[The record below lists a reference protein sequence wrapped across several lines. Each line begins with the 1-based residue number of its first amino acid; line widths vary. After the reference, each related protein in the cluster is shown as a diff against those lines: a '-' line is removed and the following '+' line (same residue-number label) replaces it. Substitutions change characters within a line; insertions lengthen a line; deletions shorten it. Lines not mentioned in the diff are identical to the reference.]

1 MGGLAAGAG
10 LSALGS
16 EASGQV
22 RAQTDD
28 GSEEWPPADSWEAH
42 VAVLSGSQADVET
55 DAGGCANLM
64 PGEAGTLMVDLVLE
78 DIECVTQAHIHEGER
93 GEDGPVVAP
102 LLEYTGDVDGGGNG
116 DPLTTRSDVP
126 LIEGT
131 VVDDPELVEAILNDP
146 GAYYVN
152 VHTVDNPGGEIRGQI
167 RGFDFGQETQ
177 LEPVPAEFTV
187 SGLDPKDTEVARSRE
202 IDVSARIRNVGDIT
216 DTQTVE
222 LRIDDEVVAERELE
236 LACRSS
242 ERVRFENIDIDDL
255 GPDEYEYGVFS
266 EDDSETGTLTVLRPA
281 EFRVSNL
288 DPEDVT
294 VTRGDLIDV
303 SASIQNVGDI
313 SDTQTVEFRI
323 DDETVAERRLELD
336 GRESRRIT
344 FEEIDTRTLEP
355 DEYEHGVFT
364 EDDSETGT
372 LTVEAAEESGFM
384 VTLDPEE
391 QTVTQGEQ
399 FGLSA
404 TIENVGQVADTQT
417 VELRFDGELINDQEV
432 VLDSGESRTLRV
444 RGIETDDLDPGE
456 YEYVVSTDDDSA
468 TGILT
473 VEAVEESGFM
483 VTLDPEEQTVT
494 QGEQFG
500 LSATIENVG
509 EATDTQ
515 TVELRLDGELI
526 NDQEVVLDSGESRT
540 LRVRGIETD
549 DLDPGEYEYVVST
562 DDDSATGI
570 LTVEAA
576 DGDDD
581 DENGEEENGE
591 ENGEEENGEENGEEE
606 NGEENGE
613 EENGEENGEEENGEE
628 ENGETENG
636 EEENGETENG
646 EEENGEEENGEEENG
661 EEENGE
667 EENGETENG
676 EEENG
681 EEDGGS
687 GEGDGGGEDGQD
699 ENGGTTEEDG
709 NGGDGNGETE
719 TGEEGGTG
727 GDM

>member
-364 EDDSETGT
+364 EDDS
-372 LTVEAAEESGFM
+372 
-384 VTLDPEE
+384 
-391 QTVTQGEQ
+391 
-399 FGLSA
+399 
-404 TIENVGQVADTQT
+404 
-417 VELRFDGELINDQEV
+417 
-432 VLDSGESRTLRV
+432 
-444 RGIETDDLDPGE
+444 
-456 YEYVVSTDDDSA
+456 A

-613 EENGEENGEEENGEE
+613 EENGEE